1 MTAHVK
7 KFHSE
12 AAKRKAEEGAEL
24 LRLELLNSGKVPR
37 LCNEEQTGGA
47 VTIVE

>member
-12 AAKRKAEEGAEL
+12 AAKRKVEEGAEL
-24 LRLELLNSGKVPR
+24 LRLELLNSGKVAR
-37 LCNEEQTGGA
+37 L
-47 VTIVE
+47 